1 MVIIGLK
8 HMQIAMLGITF
19 GNIIR
24 VSFGIIIIVRSSTD
38 KLIDYSNEKKYFDF
52 LQFSCF
58 YRLW

>member
-1 MVIIGLK
+1 MP
-8 HMQIAMLGITF
+8 IAMLWITF

-24 VSFGIIIIVRSSTD
+24 VSFGIIIIVRLSTN

-58 YRLW
+58 CRLW